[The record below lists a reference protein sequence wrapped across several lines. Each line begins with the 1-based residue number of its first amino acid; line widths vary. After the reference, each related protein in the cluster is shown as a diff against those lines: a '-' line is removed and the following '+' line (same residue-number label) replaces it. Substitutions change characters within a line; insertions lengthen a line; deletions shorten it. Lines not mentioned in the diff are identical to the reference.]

1 MLHAKRHGTKNLDS
15 NIDALSYVR
24 LSQLQRLCSDGA
36 QPKPTTLEL
45 VASRAGLARK
55 RPCICVRGGLSSPDY
70 ASGVAYEPPMGV
82 ALLRV
87 FDNCGTGGKLPG

>member
-1 MLHAKRHGTKNLDS
+1 M
-15 NIDALSYVR
+15 
-24 LSQLQRLCSDGA
+24 LQRLCSDGA

-70 ASGVAYEPPMGV
+70 ASGLAYKPAMCVAS
-82 ALLRV
+82 LRSYH
-87 FDNCGTGGKLPG
+87 NRGAGAKLPELVTSLQ